1 MIKIEELKVCATIN
15 RAASVKKDKKGASYL
30 SCGVVLPI
38 TGKNGETKEL
48 FINVC
53 SKPMLHN
60 LPS

>member
-48 FINVC
+48 FINVRI
-53 SKPMLHN
+53 
-60 LPS
+60 